1 MSGFGP
7 TWKLADGAYSQNE
20 TDGPWTMQIKLS
32 ANLLELAVAHH
43 TIFGAKRRAK
53 QIDNS
58 DTKIA
63 ITPIAMPVAGL
74 P

>member
-1 MSGFGP
+1 
-7 TWKLADGAYSQNE
+7 
-20 TDGPWTMQIKLS
+20 MQIKLS
-32 ANLLELAVAHH
+32 ANMLELAVAHH